1 MNIKENSKILKLS
14 YVLKNY
20 EDEIK
25 EANQMKKDYGMF
37 LDELLEK
44 EINQRKENGIKKRL
58 RYAKFPVK
66 KYLEDFDRK
75 LYNPEFIKEF
85 EELDTLN
92 FIEKKENIIL
102 VGTPGAGKTHYAIGL
117 GIKACMEGKSVLF
130 ISVPNLII
138 ELKEAMSRSQLTAY
152 IIIFKIRSLR
162 KLI

>member
-14 YVLKNY
+14 YVFKNY
-20 EDEIK
+20 ENEIK
-25 EANQMKKDYGMF
+25 EAKQTKKDYEEF

-44 EINQRKENGIKKRL
+44 EINQRKENGIKKRI
-58 RYAKFPVK
+58 RYAKFPIK

-85 EELDTLN
+85 EELDTLD

-117 GIKACMEGKSVLF
+117 GIKACMDGKSVLF

-152 IIIFKIRSLR
+152 KRKFEKI
-162 KLI
+162 